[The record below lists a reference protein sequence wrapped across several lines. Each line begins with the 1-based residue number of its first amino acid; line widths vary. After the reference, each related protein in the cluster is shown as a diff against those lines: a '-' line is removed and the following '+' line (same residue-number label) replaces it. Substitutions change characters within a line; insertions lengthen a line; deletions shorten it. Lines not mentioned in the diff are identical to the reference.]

1 MPDSGGK
8 ESIMSARFSRRGR
21 ILAAAVLVLMVAGA
35 AAAQAG
41 TSSASAILAKL
52 ARRAAFAQFVE
63 DFWPVA
69 KRAGIRRGVYVRAL
83 RGISPDPRVLRLLD
97 RQPEFST
104 PIWTYLEK
112 RVSAQRIA
120 AGRARARRHARLL
133 GAVERRYGV
142 NGRIVLAIWG
152 METSYGGYTGKMSVI
167 RSLATLAYRGR
178 KRKYGRSQLIAALK
192 ILQHGD
198 ISVAGMKG
206 SWAGAMGQT
215 QFIPTTYGAYA
226 VDFDGDGRRDIWKS
240 TADALASTANYLAK
254 RGWKAGRPWGW
265 EVILPRSFDFRLSG
279 FGRAR
284 SVRWWM
290 KQGLRPAA
298 AKRFHALDAQAWL
311 LLPAG
316 HKGPAFLVTRNF
328 RAILAYNNSI
338 AYGLAVGHL
347 ADRIGGGGPIRGK
360 WPVRTRMLS
369 RAERIELQKRLARQG
384 FYRGAFR
391 GHIGPVTRAAV
402 RRYQHTAGLP
412 ADGFVSREIL
422 NHLRKRR

>member
-1 MPDSGGK
+1 MKNAMSGK
-8 ESIMSARFSRRGR
+8 TSRAGR
-21 ILAAAVLVLMVAGA
+21 VIAAALLALVVMGG

-41 TSSASAILAKL
+41 KPSASAALAKL
-52 ARRAAFAQFVE
+52 AQRAAFAQFVE

-69 KRAGIRRGVYVRAL
+69 KRAGIRRGVYARAL
-83 RGISPDPRVLRLLD
+83 RGISPDPRVLRLLN

-104 PIWTYLEK
+104 PIWTYLDK

-133 GAVERRYGV
+133 GAVARRYGV
-142 NGRIVLAIWG
+142 NARIVLAIWG
-152 METSYGGYTGKMSVI
+152 METNYGGYTGKMSVI

-178 KRKYGRSQLIAALK
+178 KKRYGRSQLIAALK

-215 QFIPTTYGAYA
+215 QFIPTTYAAYA
-226 VDFDGDGRRDIWKS
+226 VDFDGDGRRDIWNS
-240 TADALASTANYLAK
+240 TADALASTANYLAR
-254 RGWKAGRPWGW
+254 RGWKEGKPWGW
-265 EVILPRSFDFRLSG
+265 EVRLPRNFNYRLSG
-279 FGRAR
+279 LGRAR

-298 AKRFHALDAQAWL
+298 ERFHALDAPAWL
-311 LLPAG
+311 ILPAG

-338 AYGLAVGHL
+338 AYALAVGHL
-347 ADRIGGGGPIRGK
+347 ADRIGGGGPFRGK
-360 WPVRTRMLS
+360 WPVRTQMLS

-384 FYRGAFR
+384 LYQGAFR
-391 GHIGPVTRAAV
+391 GHIGPRTRKAV